1 MKTKTYSPLALAAGL
16 LLTSGTF
23 NLIQAQAITN
33 ASSPKSETGLAL
45 QYFTQIGNGKGN
57 LDEYLKSI
65 RPVGVSAE
73 QRARLVASIRKEDIV
88 APSPER
94 QIKLNAL
101 RPVLEYHERAAVEV
115 KILHFP
121 IPLAWAGFL
130 EGAAVVVS
138 EDALD
143 LLTAE
148 ELQAVIA
155 HELGHEYFA
164 AEFESA
170 RKNKQW
176 NKVKEVELRCDAISI
191 ITMKSLGL
199 NPDSLVSGVSK
210 LTKFN
215 EGHGVKSNPNL
226 VTSLD
231 DRLNFCKTMVKL
243 TESTA
248 ATSQPIAG
256 KRP

>member
-1 MKTKTYSPLALAAGL
+1 MKTKTYSLLALAAGL

-23 NLIQAQAITN
+23 NLLHAQEISKV
-33 ASSPKSETGLAL
+33 SSSAGEAELAL
-45 QYFTQIGNGKGN
+45 QYYQQIGNGKGN

-65 RPVGVSAE
+65 RPVGISAE
-73 QRARLVASIRKEDIV
+73 QRARLVASIRKQDIV

-101 RPVLEYHERAAVEV
+101 RPVLEYHERATLEV
-115 KILHFP
+115 KILRFP
-121 IPLAWAGFL
+121 IALAWAGFL

-143 LLTAE
+143 LLSAE

-164 AEFESA
+164 AEFALA
-170 RKNKQW
+170 RNNKQW
-176 NKVKEVELRCDAISI
+176 DKVKEVELRCDAISI

-199 NPDSLVSGVSK
+199 NPDALVSGVTK
-210 LTKFN
+210 LTNFN
-215 EGHGVKSNPNL
+215 EGHGVKNNPNL

-231 DRLNFCKTMVKL
+231 DRLRFCQTMRKL
-243 TESTA
+243 AESRS

-256 KRP
+256 KRS